1 VIRSILVPLDGSTF
15 GEHALPVAL
24 GIARRVGA
32 VLQLAHVHQVV
43 PPASVAGVALMDN
56 LELTMRKEEQTYLDG
71 VARRIVQ
78 AAPLRV
84 VTALLNGEVAEA
96 LHTHAAA
103 GADLVVMATHG
114 RGALGRFWLGSVAD
128 ELIRHLSVPLLLVRP
143 SAGPANLAATA
154 EPRRILLPLDGT
166 ALAEQIIP
174 AAMELAEKTDAEVTL
189 LRVVQPVVRFD
200 YLPEGTSVAGI
211 SAQLDHEIG
220 EHQRRHEHEAQV
232 YLEHVAD
239 RLRARL
245 PSVRVRVVVDDAP
258 ATAILREAEALG
270 VDLIALETH
279 GRRGLSRL
287 IVGSVA
293 DKVIRGAHVPVLVH
307 RPMPL
312 ARPASAEAP
321 ATKADEPAGVAG

>member
-15 GEHALPVAL
+15 GEHSLPVAL

-32 VLQLAHVHQVV
+32 ELQLAHVHQVV

-71 VARRIVQ
+71 VARRVVQ

-84 VTALLNGEVAEA
+84 VTAVLDGEVAEA

-114 RGALGRFWLGSVAD
+114 RSALGRFWLGSVAD
-128 ELIRHLSVPLLLVRP
+128 ELIRSLSVPLLLVRP
-143 SAGPANLAATA
+143 SPGPANLAATTQ
-154 EPRRILLPLDGT
+154 PQRILLPLDGT
-166 ALAEQIIP
+166 TLAEQIIP
-174 AAMELAEKTDAEVTL
+174 AATELAEKTEAEVTL
-189 LRVVQPVVRFD
+189 LRVVRPVVRFD
-200 YLPEGTSVAGI
+200 YLPEGTSLAGL
-211 SAQLDHEIG
+211 SAEMHHEIG
-220 EHQRRHEHEAQV
+220 ERQLRCEQEARV
-232 YLEHVAD
+232 YLEGVAD
-239 RLRARL
+239 RLRALL
-245 PSVRVRVVVDDAP
+245 PAVRVRMVVDDIP
-258 ATAILREAEALG
+258 ARAILREADVLG

-312 ARPASAEAP
+312 ARPTAQEAP
-321 ATKADEPAGVAG
+321 AARADELAGIAG